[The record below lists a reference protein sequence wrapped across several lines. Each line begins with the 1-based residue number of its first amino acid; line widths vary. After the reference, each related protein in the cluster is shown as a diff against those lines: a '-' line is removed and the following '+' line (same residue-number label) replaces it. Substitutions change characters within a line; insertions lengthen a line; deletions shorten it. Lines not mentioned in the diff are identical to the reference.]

1 MLAHLTLGLH
11 MLFIHPNIKSF
22 FTVKTFEYFDPDSE
36 LFKRF
41 KYTSS
46 KFKLIRISFDEGF
59 KSGIIKSVTRFLANK
74 KPLFYES
81 YKPIYFS

>member
-1 MLAHLTLGLH
+1 MEEIYRISNNEAEIIVSAPYFRSAYA
-11 MLFIHPNIKSF
+11 FIHPNIKSF

-46 KFKLIRISFDEGF
+46 KFKLIE
-59 KSGIIKSVTRFLANK
+59 SVLMKDLN
-74 KPLFYES
+74 LE
-81 YKPIYFS
+81 